1 MIRLAVLTTVLM
13 VGSMLIGCTT
23 FYQVRQADRQKVLQ
37 NSQSRLEQET
47 MSHRDKSIQKFLSH
61 IKSYLGT
68 PYKFG
73 GDSRNGMDCSGFV
86 STIFFECFNIELP
99 HNAYQIYQ
107 SCQEIPEQ
115 ELKLGD
121 LVFFR
126 NHRKIDHV
134 GIYLAKD
141 YFVHASVS
149 DGVIVSELSEKY
161 YRSRYFTAGR
171 IVAFRPGG
179 TRE

>member
-1 MIRLAVLTTVLM
+1 MIRLAFLTAVLIVC
-13 VGSMLIGCTT
+13 MLNGCTT
-23 FYQVRQADRQKVLQ
+23 FYPVRQADRQKVLQ
-37 NSQSRLEQET
+37 DSQSRLEQET
-47 MSHRDKSIQKFLSH
+47 SNNRDVTTQKFSNQ
-61 IKSYLGT
+61 IKFYLGT
-68 PYKFG
+68 PYKYG

-99 HNAYQIYQ
+99 HNTFQIYQ
-107 SCQEIPEQ
+107 DCQEIPEQ

-134 GIYLAKD
+134 GIYLVKD

-149 DGVIVSELSEKY
+149 HGVIVSQLSEKY
-161 YRSRYFTAGR
+161 YRSRYCAAGR
-171 IVAFRPGG
+171 IIDFKLNG